1 MTCTMFSSY
10 TQHLSRSLIAA
21 DPQLAAP
28 SSRFEEGAPEA
39 AFDPENMVKLNE
51 NLAKY
56 EHNFGRHLKILLD
69 ALNYFAAT
77 ETVVLLSLCARL
89 QMAQSSNEAQS
100 LGIVITG

>member
-1 MTCTMFSSY
+1 MFSSY
-10 TQHLSRSLIAA
+10 TTHLSRSLIAA
-21 DPQLAAP
+21 DPELASP
-28 SSRFEEGAPEA
+28 SARFEEGVESV

-51 NLAKY
+51 NLGKY

-89 QMAQSSNEAQS
+89 QMAQSRNESESAE
-100 LGIVITG
+100 LVVAG